1 MKTIEN
7 NTQYLVTEDG
17 KLYSKLSKRFLK
29 PSLNEC
35 GYLVVGVA
43 GTTRRVHRLVA
54 EAFIPNPDNKPE
66 VNHIDGDKTNNH
78 VSNLEWVTSKEN
90 KEHAWDLNLYKD
102 IRQDH
107 CLSIHTD
114 EEIHAICKD
123 LEDGMRNK
131 DICEKYS
138 VSKDLVAHVKCG
150 NIWRTISEGYN
161 IKVKRSNTKS
171 LNSVL
176 KICSLLEEGF
186 KDKDVALKT
195 GTKRS
200 EVARIRRGDI
210 FKDVSNNFTFSK
222 ESKRLNRDSIIEICL
237 LLENKIPPKNIADSL
252 GVSVSVVSKIKKRI
266 SWVDISKDFSW

>member
-7 NTQYLVTEDG
+7 NTQYLITEDG
-17 KLYSKLSKRFLK
+17 KVYSKLRKRFLTS
-29 PSLNEC
+29 SLNEC
-35 GYLVVGVA
+35 GYLVIGVA

-54 EAFIPNPDNKPE
+54 EAFISNPDNKPE
-66 VNHIDGDKTNNH
+66 VNHIDGNKTNNH

-90 KEHAWDLNLYKD
+90 KEHAWNLNLYKD

-131 DICEKYS
+131 DIYEKYG
-138 VSKDLVAHVKCG
+138 VSKALVAHVKCG
-150 NIWRTISEGYN
+150 DIWRTISEGYN
-161 IKVKRSNTKS
+161 IQVKRSNTKS

-186 KDKDVALKT
+186 KDKTISLKT
-195 GTKRS
+195 GTKKS

-210 FKDVSNNFTFSK
+210 FKNISDHFTFSK
-222 ESKRLNRDSIIEICL
+222 ESKRLSRGSVIEICI
-237 LLENKIPPKNIADSL
+237 LLEKKIPSKAIADNL
-252 GVSVSVVSKIKKRI
+252 GISVSAVSKIKRRI